1 MTSPDFKAS
10 TARTMGARIRAARE
24 TCGLN
29 QHQLSDALG
38 FADRQTLSTIE
49 TGERK
54 VQPAELVKLSEILE
68 RPLDWFIDPF
78 VIEGEAQFSWRV
90 SQSVTDS
97 SLADYEA
104 KIGQIVGLFRHLNIA
119 LNGPS
124 KALGQFLR
132 MPPNPA
138 FEDAWR
144 WGEAVAQELDLGP
157 IPSEVLAER
166 IETRLDIAVLHIDP
180 DICTNGTNGT
190 HAISGAMCRLPDLG
204 VIVINRQESRV
215 RRNFD
220 VAHELFH
227 ALTWD
232 ALPPEHREDTD
243 AKPVKRSRRIEQLA
257 DNFAAA
263 VLMPTATLSQLIDP
277 AGFSSTQHLAEVAKQ
292 LQVSTHALAFR
303 LFNAKMIDKLTCQA
317 LCEQPPLAPRCA
329 PTPPKLLSASF
340 VTLLHDGIA
349 CGHVSTR
356 KAAKALS
363 MTLEDLAELMRD
375 YGKSVPFAV

>member
-24 TCGLN
+24 TRGLT
-29 QHQLSDALG
+29 QHQLSDAVG
-38 FADRQTLSTIE
+38 FADRQTMSTIE

-54 VQPAELVKLSEILE
+54 VQPAELVKLSQILA

-90 SQSVTDS
+90 SRSVTDS
-97 SLADYEA
+97 SLAEYEA

-144 WGEAVAQELDLGP
+144 WGEAVAQELDLGT

-166 IETRLDIAVLHIDP
+166 IETRLDIAVLHIDA
-180 DICTNGTNGT
+180 DICTNGT
-190 HAISGAMCRLPDLG
+190 HSISGAMCRLPDLG

-232 ALPPEHREDTD
+232 ALTPEHREDTD

-277 AGFSSTQHLAEVAKQ
+277 AGFSNTQHLAEVAKQ
-292 LQVSTHALAFR
+292 LEVSTHALAFR
-303 LFNAKMIDKLTCQA
+303 LFNAKMIDKLTCLA
-317 LCEQPPLAPRCA
+317 LCEQPPLVPRCA
-329 PTPPKLLSASF
+329 STPPKLLSASF
-340 VTLLHDGIA
+340 VKLLHDGIA
-349 CGHVSTR
+349 RGHVSTR

-363 MTLEDLAELMRD
+363 MTLEGLAELMRD
-375 YGKSVPFAV
+375 YGKSVPFAI